1 LPAKAGCRGSGVL
14 PEAAQMLRLEA
25 AARAGD
31 DEEEFVPFRITMF
44 FAYTI
49 ALASISIM
57 FANAISVPRAV
68 VRKFS
73 FHWDGIP
80 FYEGELPSLFR

>member
-1 LPAKAGCRGSGVL
+1 LPAKPGCRGSGVL

-31 DEEEFVPFRITMF
+31 DEEEFAPFPHSRITMF

-49 ALASISIM
+49 ALASISVM
-57 FANAISVPRAV
+57 FAIR
-68 VRKFS
+68 
-73 FHWDGIP
+73 
-80 FYEGELPSLFR
+80 